1 MQISELQPSLVKQ
14 FAAIIDRH
22 QLGQAYVFSGV
33 AGTGKAQLAEWIAL
47 RLFCQNVQNG
57 QPCMQCPEC
66 QRILSHNHP
75 DVVVLSTDARS
86 LKVDDVRG
94 LKAEL
99 TKSGVEGQQRVFVI
113 QQAEKM
119 TPGAANSLLKF
130 YEEPVAGAT
139 IILTTTAKNQLLPT
153 ILSRAQI
160 INFPN
165 PPVASIQAQLESAGV
180 DKKSAALAVKMT
192 ADVAQ
197 AQEMVADA
205 EFQNRVQAVLK
216 LAAQLA
222 NRDASAFVSVQA
234 SLLPTAKALPEQNQV
249 LALLALVY
257 EDAMNRHFEV
267 DSQPAFVG
275 EAVVKQLSG
284 LSSNVLTKSL
294 QAILAAQVR
303 LRQNV
308 TFQSATEALILQL
321 LAAES

>member
-1 MQISELQPSLVKQ
+1 MQITDLQPSLVKQ
-14 FAAIIDRH
+14 FSAIIDRH
-22 QLGQAYVFSGV
+22 QLGQAYVFSGLP
-33 AGTGKAQLAEWIAL
+33 GTGKAQLAQWIAM

-57 QPCMQCPEC
+57 QPCGHCPEC

-75 DVVVLSTDARS
+75 DVVVLATDARS

-113 QQAEKM
+113 QDAEKM

-130 YEEPVAGAT
+130 YEEPVAGAV
-139 IILTTTAKNQLLPT
+139 IILTTAAKNQLLPT

-160 INFPN
+160 INFPD
-165 PPVASIQAQLESAGV
+165 PPVASIQAQLEAAGV
-180 DKKSAALAVKMT
+180 DTKSAALAVKLT

-197 AQEMVADA
+197 AQSLVADA
-205 EFQNRVQAVLK
+205 AFQNRVQAVLN

-222 NRDASAFVSVQA
+222 NRDASAFVAVQA
-234 SLLPTAKALPEQNQV
+234 SLLPNAKTLPEQNQL

-257 EDAMNRHFEV
+257 EDAMNRHFKV
-267 DSQPAFVG
+267 DSQAAFVG
-275 EAVVKQLSG
+275 AEVVAQLAG
-284 LSSNVLTKSL
+284 LSSQALSASL

-308 TFQSATEALILQL
+308 TFQSATEALVLQL
-321 LAAES
+321 LKAES